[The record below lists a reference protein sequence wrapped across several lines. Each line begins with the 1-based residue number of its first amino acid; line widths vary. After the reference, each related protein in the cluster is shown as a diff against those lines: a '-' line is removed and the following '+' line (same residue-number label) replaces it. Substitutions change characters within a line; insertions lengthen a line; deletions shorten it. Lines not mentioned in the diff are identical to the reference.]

1 MSDPWVTGA
10 SPGSGVLFP
19 TGPPVAVPARPCPAP
34 TRGTPVT
41 TPEPYDARQGDGDP
55 LHDPA
60 AVGEASA
67 EQPDADGG
75 AVPAQEAERAAQQ
88 RD

>member
-1 MSDPWVTGA
+1 MSTPEA
-10 SPGSGVLFP
+10 
-19 TGPPVAVPARPCPAP
+19 PVP
-34 TRGTPVT
+34 

-67 EQPDADGG
+67 EQPDGDGG
-75 AVPAQEAERAAQQ
+75 AVPAQEAGRAAQR